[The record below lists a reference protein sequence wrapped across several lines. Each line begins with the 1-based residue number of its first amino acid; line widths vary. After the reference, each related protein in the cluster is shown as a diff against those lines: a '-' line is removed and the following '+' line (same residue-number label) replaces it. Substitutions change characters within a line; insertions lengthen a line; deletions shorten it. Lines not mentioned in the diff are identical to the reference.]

1 MKKEEIVKMFYP
13 ILKRREIILFLLI
26 VVINGLICIDS
37 DIGLDTCARER
48 CGGVLGLN
56 TLCRDCTP

>member
-13 ILKRREIILFLLI
+13 ILKRREIILFLLV

-37 DIGLDTCARER
+37 DIGLNTCIRGR
-48 CGGVLGLN
+48 
-56 TLCRDCTP
+56 